1 MCPAAPMGESSS
13 AALRRPA
20 RCSLSSTAPGA
31 LLCALCL
38 HQFRRSRPR
47 SANSPH
53 AFSPPPC
60 AHPPPQCAP
69 KSIGWRGT
77 NLVLLAHTR
86 GQLDGGGNSQDRRSG
101 CRADLPQG
109 AVWTAGGRSVLPP
122 HRRLERSG
130 GAGATSAHSGA
141 RVAQTR
147 AAGGRVSPEQS
158 GCARSAPRGRESAVA
173 AIRGAARTARSGPS
187 GGYTLRSGCL
197 STVAVVSAG
206 RVISGVGRD
215 IRWPFLVVSRRD
227 RGGDRLTVGL
237 WCLHS
242 AAAC

>member
-1 MCPAAPMGESSS
+1 M
-13 AALRRPA
+13 R
-20 RCSLSSTAPGA
+20 
-31 LLCALCL
+31 
-38 HQFRRSRPR
+38 
-47 SANSPH
+47 
-53 AFSPPPC
+53 
-60 AHPPPQCAP
+60 
-69 KSIGWRGT
+69 
-77 NLVLLAHTR
+77 R

-101 CRADLPQG
+101 CRADLPLG

-215 IRWPFLVVSRRD
+215 IRWLFLAVSRRD
-227 RGGDRLTVGL
+227 RGGDATRPGHDGPCQEEEADGKEQAAGRERQRGREQHAPSEYGQAHACAGHTSCRCACVPRLALRPRPPSPAEHAGRHRPRTSWQQDCWGTTPRRPAT
-237 WCLHS
+237 W
-242 AAAC
+242 